1 MEGLSKM
8 KRYIKS
14 ARSESDYDNTAVLHI
29 NLPKADNATYSFIE
43 SQLLALSEGYED
55 IWYAHVDSQDQ
66 YTVYIN
72 ADKSNVD
79 QIKNLIQNKFN
90 QIASVLTYADI
101 FE

>member
-1 MEGLSKM
+1 M

-29 NLPKADNATYSFIE
+29 NLPKADDATYSFIK
-43 SQLLALSEGYED
+43 SQLLALSKDTKD
-55 IWYAHVDSQDQ
+55 IWYVHVDSHDQ
-66 YTVYIN
+66 YTIYIN

-79 QIKNLIQNKFN
+79 QIKNLIQNKFK
-90 QIASVLTYADI
+90 QIASVLTYADM